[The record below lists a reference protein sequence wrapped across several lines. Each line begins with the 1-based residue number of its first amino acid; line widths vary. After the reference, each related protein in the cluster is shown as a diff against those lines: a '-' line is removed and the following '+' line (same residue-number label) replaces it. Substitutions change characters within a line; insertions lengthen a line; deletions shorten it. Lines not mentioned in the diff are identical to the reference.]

1 MMINQKSFSLLF
13 GLSLIFHSAVIYAA
27 SNNAF
32 YNTTG
37 NWDVEGANGKIFV
50 YGSLTESACHLS
62 MDSAFQ
68 SVDLGN
74 IETASLKTIGA
85 QGHKTLV
92 NIELLD
98 CIEIPTVLRN
108 NKSGNVTWSLSQP
121 GMKIRFITPVVP
133 FRPNIARVEGVNGL
147 GLQITNPKGKE
158 IAFGEYSEPEL
169 ISTGQNILTYYVAPV
184 RIAEKLQAGAYR
196 SVISFQITY
205 E

>member
-1 MMINQKSFSLLF
+1 MINQKSLTLLL
-13 GLSLIFHSAVIYAA
+13 GLSLIFPSPIIYGA
-27 SNNAF
+27 SSNAF
-32 YNTTG
+32 HNATG

-74 IETASLKTIGA
+74 VETASLKAIGA
-85 QGHKTLV
+85 QGHKTPI

-98 CIEIPTVLRN
+98 CIETPTILRN
-108 NKSGNVTWSLSQP
+108 NKSGNVTWSTSQP
-121 GMKIRFITPVVP
+121 GMKIQFIAPVIP
-133 FRPNIARVEGVNGL
+133 FRPNIASVEGVTGL

-158 IAFGEYSEPEL
+158 IAFGEYSEPQL
-169 ISTGQNILTYYVAPV
+169 ISSGQNILTYYVAPIRV
-184 RIAEKLQAGAYR
+184 AEKLQAGAYR

>member
-1 MMINQKSFSLLF
+1 MINQKSLPLLL
-13 GLSLIFHSAVIYAA
+13 GLSLIFPSSMIYAA
-27 SNNAF
+27 SANAF
-32 YNTTG
+32 YNSTG

-74 IETASLKTIGA
+74 IDTASLKAIGA
-85 QGHKTLV
+85 QGHKIPI

-98 CIEIPTVLRN
+98 CIETPTVLRN
-108 NKSGNVTWSLSQP
+108 DKSGNVTWSTTQP
-121 GMKIRFITPVVP
+121 GMKIRFIALVVP
-133 FRPNIARVEGVNGL
+133 FRPNIASVEGVKGL
-147 GLQITNPKGKE
+147 GLQITTPKGKE
-158 IAFGEYSEPEL
+158 IVFGEYSEPQL
-169 ISTGQNILTYYVAPV
+169 ISSGQNILTYYVAPI
-184 RIAEKLQAGAYR
+184 RIAERLQAGAYR

>member
-1 MMINQKSFSLLF
+1 MINQKSFSLLF

-27 SNNAF
+27 SNDAF

-85 QGHKTLV
+85 
-92 NIELLD
+92 
-98 CIEIPTVLRN
+98 
-108 NKSGNVTWSLSQP
+108 
-121 GMKIRFITPVVP
+121 
-133 FRPNIARVEGVNGL
+133 
-147 GLQITNPKGKE
+147 
-158 IAFGEYSEPEL
+158 
-169 ISTGQNILTYYVAPV
+169 
-184 RIAEKLQAGAYR
+184 
-196 SVISFQITY
+196 
-205 E
+205 

>member
-1 MMINQKSFSLLF
+1 MINQKNLPLLL
-13 GLSLIFHSAVIYAA
+13 GLSLILPSFVIYAA
-27 SNNAF
+27 STNTF

-74 IETASLKTIGA
+74 IGTASLKAVGA
-85 QGHKTLV
+85 QGNKTPI

-98 CIEIPTVLRN
+98 CIETPTALRN
-108 NKSGNVTWSLSQP
+108 DKSGNVTWSTSQP
-121 GMKIRFITPVVP
+121 GMKIRFIAPVVP
-133 FRPNIARVEGVNGL
+133 FRPNIATVEGITGL
-147 GLQITNPKGKE
+147 GLQITTPKGKE
-158 IAFGEYSEPEL
+158 IDFGEYSEPQL
-169 ISTGQNILTYYVAPV
+169 ISYGQNILTYYVAPV

>member
-1 MMINQKSFSLLF
+1 MINQKSLPLLL
-13 GLSLIFHSAVIYAA
+13 GLSLILPSFVIYAA
-27 SNNAF
+27 STNAF

-74 IETASLKTIGA
+74 VGTASLKAVGA
-85 QGHKTLV
+85 QGNKTPI

-98 CIEIPTVLRN
+98 CIETPTALRN
-108 NKSGNVTWSLSQP
+108 DKSGNVTWSTSQP
-121 GMKIRFITPVVP
+121 GMKIRFIAPVAP
-133 FRPNIARVEGVNGL
+133 FRPNIATVEGITGL
-147 GLQITNPKGKE
+147 GLQITTPKGKE
-158 IAFGEYSEPEL
+158 IDFGEYSEPQL
-169 ISTGQNILTYYVAPV
+169 ISYGQNILTYYVAPV

>member
-1 MMINQKSFSLLF
+1 MINQKCFSLLF
-13 GLSLIFHSAVIYAA
+13 GASLIFHSSVIYAS
-27 SNNAF
+27 SNNTF
-32 YNTTG
+32 YNTTE
-37 NWDVEGANGKIFV
+37 NWDIEGANGKIFV

-85 QGHKTLV
+85 QGHKTPI

-98 CIEIPTVLRN
+98 CIETSTVLKN
-108 NKSGNVTWSLSQP
+108 NKSGNVTWSISQP
-121 GMKIRFITPVVP
+121 GMKIRFITPVVH

-158 IAFGEYSEPEL
+158 IAFGEYSESEL

-184 RIAEKLQAGAYR
+184 RIAEKLQAGAYLG
-196 SVISFQITY
+196 VICFQIMY

>member
-1 MMINQKSFSLLF
+1 MINQNSLTLLL
-13 GLSLIFHSAVIYAA
+13 GLSLIFPPSVIYGA
-27 SNNAF
+27 SSNAF
-32 YNTTG
+32 HNATG
-37 NWDVEGANGKIFV
+37 NWDVEGANGKIFI

-85 QGHKTLV
+85 QGHKTPI

-98 CIEIPTVLRN
+98 CIEIPTVLKN
-108 NKSGNVTWSLSQP
+108 NKSGNVTWSISQP
-121 GMKIRFITPVVP
+121 GMKIRFITPVVH
-133 FRPNIARVEGVNGL
+133 FRQNIARVEGVNGL

-158 IAFGEYSEPEL
+158 IAFGQYSEPEL

-184 RIAEKLQAGAYR
+184 RIAEKLQVGAYLG
-196 SVISFQITY
+196 VISFQIMY